1 MFIDE
6 TWASTNMA
14 PRYGRGPRG
23 QRVPGAA
30 PFGHW
35 KTTTFLAGLR
45 HDQITAPCVFD
56 GPING
61 QRFLAWIEQA
71 LVPTLES
78 GDIVVMDNLSAHKV
92 AGVRQAIEAKGAKI
106 AYLPP
111 YSPDLNPIEQL
122 FAKLKHLL
130 RKTKARTVDALWKA
144 IGQLL
149 DQFDPDECKNYLA
162 NSGYGPPNRDTL

>member
-1 MFIDE
+1 MFVDE
-6 TWASTNMA
+6 TWAPTNMA
-14 PRYGRGPRG
+14 PCYGRGPRG
-23 QRVPGAA
+23 QRVEGLA

-61 QRFLAWIEQA
+61 QRFLAWVEQA
-71 LVPTLES
+71 LVPTLKP

-92 AGVRQAIEAKGAKI
+92 AGVRQAIEVQGAKV

-130 RKTKARTVDALWKA
+130 RKTKARTVDALWTA

-149 DQFDPDECKNYLA
+149 DNFQPEECANYIT
-162 NSGYGPPNRDTL
+162 NSGYVPPNRDAL

>member
-23 QRVPGAA
+23 QRVEGVA

-45 HDQITAPCVFD
+45 HDGITAPCVFD

-61 QRFLAWIEQA
+61 QRFLAWVEQA
-71 LVPTLES
+71 LSPTLKS

-111 YSPDLNPIEQL
+111 YSPDFNPIEQL
-122 FAKLKHLL
+122 FAKLKALL
-130 RKTKARTVDALWKA
+130 RKTSARTVDALWTA

-149 DQFDPDECKNYLA
+149 DNFKPDECANYLK
-162 NSGYGPPNRDTL
+162 NSGYVPANRDTL

>member
-1 MFIDE
+1 MFVDE

-14 PRYGRGPRG
+14 PRFGRGPRG
-23 QRVPGAA
+23 QRVLGAA

-45 HDQITAPCVFD
+45 HDGVTAPCVFD

-61 QRFLAWIEQA
+61 QRFLAWVEQA
-71 LVPTLES
+71 LAPTLKP

-130 RKTKARTVDALWKA
+130 RKTKARTVDALWAA

-149 DQFDPDECKNYLA
+149 EQFQPDECANYLA
-162 NSGYGPPNRDTL
+162 KSGYVPPNRDTL